1 MLFFSVVQLRK
12 LRLRAGK
19 LFVQGH
25 TACCVLSHA
34 PALWLQAWAI
44 KHYVTPSSSSSGPRG
59 RMTIS
64 SWIQLLDSAFCFQ
77 LKQQLGF
84 VTNMASLSVLSWAEV
99 AENHSSKSCQS
110 RRFGWEPTGR
120 VRAWDCGGSKSF
132 PLESHEGLMSHMFTF
147 SLWQN
152 VGFPD
157 GGLNT
162 HGRWAPLSLQQGT
175 NGRWRSVAYSTCFQ
189 LCMRVESNLTS
200 VIVVY
205 FPYSPQRAVESQVK
219 CSMTKL

>member
-1 MLFFSVVQLRK
+1 
-12 LRLRAGK
+12 
-19 LFVQGH
+19 
-25 TACCVLSHA
+25 
-34 PALWLQAWAI
+34 
-44 KHYVTPSSSSSGPRG
+44 
-59 RMTIS
+59 MTIS
-64 SWIQLLDSAFCFQ
+64 SWIQLLDSAYRCFGPLLPDSLPVEAAAGFCHKHGF
-77 LKQQLGF
+77 LKCPQ
-84 VTNMASLSVLSWAEV
+84 LSW
-99 AENHSSKSCQS
+99 SCRES
-110 RRFGWEPTGR
+110 LIKILPKPEIWMGTYRKR

-132 PLESHEGLMSHMFTF
+132 PLGSHEGLMSHMFTF

-157 GGLNT
+157 AGLNT